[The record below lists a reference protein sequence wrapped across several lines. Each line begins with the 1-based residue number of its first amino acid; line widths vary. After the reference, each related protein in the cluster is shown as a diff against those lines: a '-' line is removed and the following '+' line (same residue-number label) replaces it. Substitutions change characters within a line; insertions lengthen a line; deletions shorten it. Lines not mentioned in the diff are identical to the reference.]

1 MGSMEWN
8 IIWSLCFGLLAAA
21 VISGNIVTITIFL
34 KRRHRKRAHFL
45 LISLAV
51 ADLLVGLLA
60 IPLYIS
66 LQYVFDNFEDDL
78 IIVAVTD
85 FTDMFTGFTSIFTL
99 ATISLERM
107 YAVGWPFRHRIQG
120 SRFYIFVISVPWI
133 LSLVAASTEI
143 VLQYV
148 LVRSLTFTFI
158 LIVSMF
164 TPIIITCTAYFFLW
178 KKEKSRASVSQQNHQ
193 LQDRKLAKTVAL
205 ITGAFLLTWLPLQI
219 LLVAINFCISCRQ
232 PPTVVRH
239 FMKLLQYGNSAVNV
253 VMYAVRDKDY
263 RRTFGAMISSLN
275 CPRQSYHEVP
285 TVVTLTTFADFN
297 ANTPESFQQTKEV
310 SAIEDEGI
318 LTPR

>member
-51 ADLLVGLLA
+51 ADLLVGLLT

-66 LQYVFDNFEDDL
+66 LQYVFDDDL

-85 FTDMFTGFTSIFTL
+85 FMDMFTGFTSIFTL

-232 PPTVVRH
+232 PSTVVRH

-275 CPRQSYHEVP
+275 CPRQSYREVP

>member
-51 ADLLVGLLA
+51 ADLLVGLLT

-66 LQYVFDNFEDDL
+66 LQYVFDDDL

-85 FTDMFTGFTSIFTL
+85 FMDMFTGFTSIFTL

-107 YAVGWPFRHRIQG
+107 YAVGWPFRHRTQG

-143 VLQYV
+143 VLLHV
-148 LVRSLTFTFI
+148 LVRPLTFIFI

-219 LLVAINFCISCRQ
+219 SLVVINFCISCRQ
-232 PPTVVRH
+232 LSTVVRH
-239 FMKLLQYGNSAVNV
+239 LTKLLQYGNSAVNV

-275 CPRQSYHEVP
+275 CPRQSYREVP

-297 ANTPESFQQTKEV
+297 SNTPESFQQTKEV